1 MIFLCVFVRENSN
14 KIKKTLRLV
23 ENGLYYVRLRYQ
35 IIAYQR
41 ERVNSTLKLVKG
53 TLRTT
58 MTWLGTHEY

>member
-14 KIKKTLRLV
+14 KIKKKLRLV
-23 ENGLYYVRLRYQ
+23 ENGLYYVRLSYQ

-58 MTWLGTHEY
+58 MTTER

>member
-14 KIKKTLRLV
+14 KIKKKLRLV
-23 ENGLYYVRLRYQ
+23 ENGLYYVRLSYK

-58 MTWLGTHEY
+58 MTTER

>member
-14 KIKKTLRLV
+14 KIKKKLRLV
-23 ENGLYYVRLRYQ
+23 ENGLYYVRLSYQ

-53 TLRTT
+53 TLGTT
-58 MTWLGTHEY
+58 MTTER

>member
-14 KIKKTLRLV
+14 KIKKKLRLV
-23 ENGLYYVRLRYQ
+23 DNGLYYVRLSYK

-58 MTWLGTHEY
+58 MTTER